1 LTQTGGELT
10 AYAIET
16 LDLSKTYKSGKKRLD
31 ALKNLSLQVEDGYVF
46 GFIGPNGAGKTTTI
60 KSLMGL
66 IRPSSGEARIF
77 GEPIGT
83 VASKNKIGYLSE
95 IAYYYNFMEAE
106 NLLHFYGALRAIPR
120 EERSRRINE
129 NLELVGLADRKKTR
143 LKEYSKGMLQRFG
156 IALALIGDPPLLLL
170 DEPTSG
176 LDPIGQKE
184 MKDII
189 IRLKSRGKSIFFSS
203 HQLTEVERIC
213 DRIGIIHQGRMLE
226 CGPLDHFLQ
235 QDTGIYS
242 LRVSISEDASKE
254 LESRS
259 VSVRKDSN
267 DEKIMRI
274 TCQERDLPELIGLL
288 QRKEGKLLEIIA
300 GPGDLEELFVEII
313 RKGEQ
318 KA

>member
-1 LTQTGGELT
+1 LSNAGGDFT

-16 LDLSKTYKSGKKRLD
+16 IGLSKTYHSGTKRLD
-31 ALKNLSLQVEDGYVF
+31 ALKSLDLQIDDGYVF

-66 IRPSSGEARIF
+66 IKPTGGEARIF
-77 GEPIGT
+77 GLPIGT
-83 VASKNKIGYLSE
+83 VESKNKIGYLSE
-95 IAYYYNFMEAE
+95 VAYYYNFMEAE

-129 NLELVGLADRKKTR
+129 NLEIVGLADRKKTR

-189 IRLKSRGKSIFFSS
+189 ISLKSRGKSIFFSS

-226 CGPLDHFLQ
+226 SGPLDHFLQ
-235 QDTGIYS
+235 HDTGIYT
-242 LRVSISEDASKE
+242 LRCMVTDDAAKE

-259 VSVRKDSN
+259 VNIRKDEN
-267 DEKIMRI
+267 DDKMTRI
-274 TCQERDLPELIGLL
+274 TANEKDLPELIGLI
-288 QRKEGKLLEIIA
+288 QNRGGKLLEVIA
-300 GPGDLEELFVEII
+300 GPGDLEELFVQII